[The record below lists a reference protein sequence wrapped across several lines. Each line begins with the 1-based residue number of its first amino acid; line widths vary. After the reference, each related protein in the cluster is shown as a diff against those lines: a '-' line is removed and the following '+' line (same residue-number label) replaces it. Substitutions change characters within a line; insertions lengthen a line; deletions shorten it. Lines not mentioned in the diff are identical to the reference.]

1 MLWKTTRIP
10 AGQLNKALSASQNV
24 LVNTEEREEE
34 KERERERESKRH
46 EYQLITYPGRNM
58 LRFLKIAK
66 FEIVILIFG
75 EVLSKI
81 IAPSQLMLAASILK
95 TFPEFWSL

>member
-1 MLWKTTRIP
+1 
-10 AGQLNKALSASQNV
+10 
-24 LVNTEEREEE
+24 
-34 KERERERESKRH
+34 
-46 EYQLITYPGRNM
+46 M

-75 EVLSKI
+75 GVLSKI
-81 IAPSQLMLAASILK
+81 ITPSQLMLAASILK

>member
-34 KERERERESKRH
+34 KERERESKRH

-81 IAPSQLMLAASILK
+81 ITPSQLMLAASILK
-95 TFPEFWSL
+95 TCPEFWSL

>member
-34 KERERERESKRH
+34 KEREREREEETLTH
-46 EYQLITYPGRNM
+46 EYQLITYPGRNV
-58 LRFLKIAK
+58 LRILKIAK

-75 EVLSKI
+75 EVLSK
-81 IAPSQLMLAASILK
+81 K
-95 TFPEFWSL
+95 

>member
-24 LVNTEEREEE
+24 LVNTEEREE
-34 KERERERESKRH
+34 ERERESKRH

-81 IAPSQLMLAASILK
+81 ITPSQLMLAASILK

>member
-34 KERERERESKRH
+34 KERERESKRH

-58 LRFLKIAK
+58 LRFLNIAK
-66 FEIVILIFG
+66 FETVILIFG

-81 IAPSQLMLAASILK
+81 ITPSQLMLAASILK

>member
-34 KERERERESKRH
+34 KERERERVRDMNINLLPTQGGICYVS
-46 EYQLITYPGRNM
+46 
-58 LRFLKIAK
+58 
-66 FEIVILIFG
+66 
-75 EVLSKI
+75 
-81 IAPSQLMLAASILK
+81 
-95 TFPEFWSL
+95 

>member
-34 KERERERESKRH
+34 KERERESKRH

-81 IAPSQLMLAASILK
+81 ITPSQLMLAASILK
-95 TFPEFWSL
+95 TFLEFWSL

>member
-1 MLWKTTRIP
+1 
-10 AGQLNKALSASQNV
+10 
-24 LVNTEEREEE
+24 
-34 KERERERESKRH
+34 
-46 EYQLITYPGRNM
+46 M

-81 IAPSQLMLAASILK
+81 ITPSQLMLAASILK
-95 TFPEFWSL
+95 TFPEFWSLRKEINSYGTNFCHYP

>member
-34 KERERERESKRH
+34 RERERESKRH
-46 EYQLITYPGRNM
+46 EYQLITCLGRNM

-66 FEIVILIFG
+66 FETVI
-75 EVLSKI
+75 
-81 IAPSQLMLAASILK
+81 
-95 TFPEFWSL
+95 

>member
-34 KERERERESKRH
+34 KERERESKRH

-66 FEIVILIFG
+66 FEIVNLIFG

-81 IAPSQLMLAASILK
+81 ITPSQLMLAASILK

>member
-34 KERERERESKRH
+34 RERESKRH
-46 EYQLITYPGRNM
+46 EYQLITYLGRNM

-66 FEIVILIFG
+66 FETVI
-75 EVLSKI
+75 
-81 IAPSQLMLAASILK
+81 
-95 TFPEFWSL
+95 

>member
-34 KERERERESKRH
+34 KERERERERVRDMNINLLPTQGGICYVS
-46 EYQLITYPGRNM
+46 
-58 LRFLKIAK
+58 
-66 FEIVILIFG
+66 
-75 EVLSKI
+75 
-81 IAPSQLMLAASILK
+81 
-95 TFPEFWSL
+95 

>member
-34 KERERERESKRH
+34 KERERERVRDMNINLLPIQGGICYVS
-46 EYQLITYPGRNM
+46 
-58 LRFLKIAK
+58 
-66 FEIVILIFG
+66 
-75 EVLSKI
+75 
-81 IAPSQLMLAASILK
+81 
-95 TFPEFWSL
+95 